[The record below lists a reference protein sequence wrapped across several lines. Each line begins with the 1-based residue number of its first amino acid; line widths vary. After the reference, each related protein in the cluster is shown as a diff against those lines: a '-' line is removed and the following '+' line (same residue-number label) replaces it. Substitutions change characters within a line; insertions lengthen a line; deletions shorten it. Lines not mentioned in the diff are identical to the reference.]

1 MSAQQRQRKLR
12 RAVSNR
18 MPRIAA
24 VRRRLMALSEPLRD
38 VMRNKHRFVVI
49 DSETFKEKLSF
60 QLTGI
65 NLIVSVGAVVIVLI
79 VVTNV
84 LIIFTPLRQLI
95 PGYINNDMVEQT
107 YRNARTVDSLE
118 RELRRQEWFIVNMQ
132 EAVSGKSMPSVDEV
146 RRRADSLAASG
157 LSADVYVRSADDSLL
172 RAEME
177 QARRGQRQDV
187 PSAQR
192 ERR

>member
-1 MSAQQRQRKLR
+1 
-12 RAVSNR
+12 
-18 MPRIAA
+18 
-24 VRRRLMALSEPLRD
+24 MALSEPLRD